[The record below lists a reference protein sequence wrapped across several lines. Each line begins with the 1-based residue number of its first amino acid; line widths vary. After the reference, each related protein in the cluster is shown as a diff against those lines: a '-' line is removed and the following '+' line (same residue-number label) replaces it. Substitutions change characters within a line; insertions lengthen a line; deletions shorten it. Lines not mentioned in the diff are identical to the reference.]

1 MSTLTASAIV
11 VGVSPDFADFYRS
24 SFGDLAGYAWSLTRD
39 AHLADELAQEA
50 LTRIYARWGLLRD
63 PRPYAFRIVSNL
75 AKDSWR
81 RQQRERPA
89 DDERQLEQ
97 TVAGPDAATLDAVRR
112 LPDPLR
118 EVVMLHYYADLPV
131 EEVARALH
139 RPVGTVKR
147 RLSDARAVLA
157 GALSPETAR

>member
-1 MSTLTASAIV
+1 MV
-11 VGVSPDFADFYRS
+11 RVSPDFADFYRS
-24 SFGDLAGYAWSLTRD
+24 EFGDLAGYAWSLTRD

-50 LTRIYARWGLLRD
+50 MTRICARWGLLRD

-75 AKDSWR
+75 AKDAWR
-81 RQQRERPA
+81 REQRERPA

-97 TVAGPDAATLDAVRR
+97 TVAGPDSATLDAVRR

-131 EEVARALH
+131 AEIARVVR

-147 RLSDARAVLA
+147 RLHDARAQLSI
-157 GALSPETAR
+157 ALEGDR